1 VEGRIQRST
10 DLFAL
15 DPLPTLLLLPCIYR
29 TLILD
34 LPARFLDEARE
45 CKPVVV
51 LVLLEV
57 GEGEEEKGVEV
68 RSGSCESRMDL

>member
-1 VEGRIQRST
+1 
-10 DLFAL
+10 
-15 DPLPTLLLLPCIYR
+15 
-29 TLILD
+29 
-34 LPARFLDEARE
+34 LDEARE